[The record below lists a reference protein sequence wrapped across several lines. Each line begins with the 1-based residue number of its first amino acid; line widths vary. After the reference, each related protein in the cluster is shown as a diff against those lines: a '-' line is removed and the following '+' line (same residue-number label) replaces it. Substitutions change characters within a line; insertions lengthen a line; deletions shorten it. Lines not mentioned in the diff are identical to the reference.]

1 MFAKTLGTNWFTKTV
16 YRSLLKSLEIE
27 SDKQILIRT
36 TDWLLENMVIYLYWS
51 GEYRKISIW
60 LRLTVVRSG
69 DIVLLGGYLLL
80 YYVYPNNVDTSRQNN
95 NMIWIVLYF
104 MCRYKP
110 FREKQKWWKIA
121 RI

>member
-27 SDKQILIRT
+27 SHKQILIRT

-80 YYVYPNNVDTSRQNN
+80 HYVYPNNVDTPRQNN

-121 RI
+121 RV